1 MPFRPRRPLL
11 PAAAPGGAAEPSPS
25 PPPALRSRPRA
36 PAPRGDEPA
45 ERVLTPV
52 LPPQAALAAPGPVE
66 AGMLEKFELEEE
78 GECPAL
84 PRAPPLRPGPAA
96 GSPRPGG
103 RAPGPAARPPASE
116 ARGQRSVRSGS
127 RCLRRGR
134 RGSED
139 GRSFCPQQP
148 EPAWEPGVMQSSVLV
163 APRPRWV
170 SPSYA
175 QGPPRR
181 ERKLPPH
188 LCVREDRR
196 RACRLVNG
204 KVRWEP

>member
-96 GSPRPGG
+96 GSPPRE
-103 RAPGPAARPPASE
+103 AARPARLPGRRHRRRGASGASAA
-116 ARGQRSVRSGS
+116 ARGASAGDAEGPRMGAPFVLSS
-127 RCLRRGR
+127 LNP
-134 RGSED
+134 RGSQVSCSRQCSSRRVRAGYPRVMLRVHPVENANCPLICVCAKTAA
-139 GRSFCPQQP
+139 GR
-148 EPAWEPGVMQSSVLV
+148 V
-163 APRPRWV
+163 A
-170 SPSYA
+170 
-175 QGPPRR
+175 
-181 ERKLPPH
+181 L
-188 LCVREDRR
+188 
-196 RACRLVNG
+196 
-204 KVRWEP
+204 